1 MFQEK
6 DDSSNRELRSQCGDE
21 FGIDGWR
28 PQVLESSGHVLQ
40 DLDRVVSVSVLAV
53 ASVQPRRN
61 GEDDDDEGVAED
73 RHEKEHAR

>member
-1 MFQEK
+1 M
-6 DDSSNRELRSQCGDE
+6 
-21 FGIDGWR
+21 
-28 PQVLESSGHVLQ
+28 LESSGHVLQ
-40 DLDRVVSVSVLAV
+40 DFDRVVPVSVLAV